1 LKRLLRFYIITSV
14 CYICDQGLSKEEED
28 SLLGQVEIWRYMT
41 SFTDSMALKAVVE
54 LRIADIIDSYGKPL
68 SLSQIVENI
77 ENAPSPDASLLE
89 RVMRVM
95 VRRKIFSAEKS
106 ETGETLYGMTRA
118 SKWILRDTKITI
130 APFLLLEN
138 HPIHLNPAHYISEIV
153 REGTKNGTAFFRCHG
168 HEQFEMTGLDSEYNR
183 LFNEG
188 MVCTTRFVTK
198 AVINGYRDG
207 FNKIESLVDVGGG
220 IGGSLSEIVR
230 AYPHIK
236 GINFDLPHV
245 VATAPN
251 FDGITH
257 VGGDMFVSIPS
268 ADAIY
273 MKVCVLPCLHRLEVS
288 FSRSVS
294 DNCFLWMQW
303 ILHDWSDEHCVKIL
317 KNCRKAIPEKTG
329 KVIIVDHV
337 LRPEGNEA
345 FTDVGIAFDMM
356 LLAHNAGGKERTEE
370 NWKWLFKE
378 TGFARYNI
386 IKINAL
392 PSIIEAYPIWRTRNP
407 LLLHMCGVIVAV
419 MNSFMIFVLYHLA
432 FSSPYV
438 CVLNKNY
445 KNAHHHQ
452 SNAGFIWVIC
462 ICSFEWVV
470 CGCEES
476 VAHI

>member
-1 LKRLLRFYIITSV
+1 METVLSTLSPPLEIK
-14 CYICDQGLSKEEED
+14 GLSQEEQD

-41 SFTDSMALKAVVE
+41 AFTDSVALKAVIE
-54 LRIADIIDSYGKPL
+54 LRVADIIDRYGKPL
-68 SLSQIVENI
+68 SLSQIVDNI
-77 ENAPSPDASLLE
+77 EDAPSPDPALLE

-106 ETGETLYGMTRA
+106 QTGETLYDLTRA
-118 SKWILRDTKITI
+118 SKWILRDTKMTL
-130 APFLLLEN
+130 APMLLLEN
-138 HPIHLNPAHYISEIV
+138 HPIHLNPTHYISEII
-153 REGTKNGTAFFRCHG
+153 REGTKNGTAFFKCHG
-168 HEQFEMTGLDSEYNR
+168 HEQFDMTGLDAEYNK

-188 MVCTTRFVTK
+188 MVCTARVVSK
-198 AVINGYRDG
+198 AVINGYKDG
-207 FNKIESLVDVGGG
+207 FNQIKSLVDVGGG

-230 AYPHIK
+230 AYPHINA
-236 GINFDLPHV
+236 INFDLPHV
-245 VATAPN
+245 VATAPK

-273 MKVCVLPCLHRLEVS
+273 MK
-288 FSRSVS
+288 
-294 DNCFLWMQW
+294 W

-337 LRPEGNEA
+337 LRPEGNEL

-356 LLAHNAGGKERTEE
+356 LLSHNAGGKERTEE

-392 PSIIEAYPIWRTRNP
+392 PSIIEAFPI
-407 LLLHMCGVIVAV
+407 
-419 MNSFMIFVLYHLA
+419 
-432 FSSPYV
+432 
-438 CVLNKNY
+438 
-445 KNAHHHQ
+445 
-452 SNAGFIWVIC
+452 
-462 ICSFEWVV
+462 
-470 CGCEES
+470 
-476 VAHI
+476 

>member
-1 LKRLLRFYIITSV
+1 V

-294 DNCFLWMQW
+294 DNCFL
-303 ILHDWSDEHCVKIL
+303 
-317 KNCRKAIPEKTG
+317 
-329 KVIIVDHV
+329 
-337 LRPEGNEA
+337 
-345 FTDVGIAFDMM
+345 
-356 LLAHNAGGKERTEE
+356 
-370 NWKWLFKE
+370 
-378 TGFARYNI
+378 
-386 IKINAL
+386 
-392 PSIIEAYPIWRTRNP
+392 
-407 LLLHMCGVIVAV
+407 
-419 MNSFMIFVLYHLA
+419 
-432 FSSPYV
+432 
-438 CVLNKNY
+438 
-445 KNAHHHQ
+445 
-452 SNAGFIWVIC
+452 
-462 ICSFEWVV
+462 
-470 CGCEES
+470 
-476 VAHI
+476 